1 MEYDTM
7 TSGRND
13 KLIHVE
19 MSNEAMRG
27 NNESNSM
34 EESGGAYLLES
45 AQAIGRSPGGES
57 FDILAGT

>member
-34 EESGGAYLLES
+34 EETGGAYLLES
-45 AQAIGRSPGGES
+45 A
-57 FDILAGT
+57 

>member
-1 MEYDTM
+1 M

-27 NNESNSM
+27 GEDSHSM
-34 EESGGAYLLES
+34 NESGGAYLLES
-45 AQAIGRSPGGES
+45 A
-57 FDILAGT
+57 